1 MWFLSRFHKEEL
13 EVIEEDQEFISIREY
28 LRKELSKIEEGSA
41 EYITLDQLD
50 KELENTIS
58 KYVA

>member
-28 LRKELSKIEEGSA
+28 LRKELSKVEEGSA

-58 KYVA
+58 KYEA